1 MHADLTTYWLSK
13 KTMGMSFI
21 QQSIKLSSGNSFPW
35 AVAENQVE
43 TLEQD
48 LSRQILPKE
57 AINKQEEHL
66 KITGGC
72 FP

>member
-1 MHADLTTYWLSK
+1 MHTDSPTYWLSK
-13 KTMGMSFI
+13 KKMGISFI
-21 QQSIKLSSGNSFPW
+21 QHQISSGNSFPW

-48 LSRQILPKE
+48 LSRQILSEE
-57 AINKQEEHL
+57 AKNSQERR